1 MICVASLSSL
11 QSELVASIRAMT
23 AATTRVRRRR
33 MPAEAIPP
41 PRRRKPSAPDAS
53 SFNWQIRLGELEAL
67 SKEHQEQQAHS
78 HPLTGG
84 KTEES
89 DANYANA
96 EQRC

>member
-1 MICVASLSSL
+1 VP
-11 QSELVASIRAMT
+11 ELVASIRAMT

-67 SKEHQEQQAHS
+67 SKDS